1 MGQYCSKR
9 FKQIGPSYTPKNAAE
24 AFALHEAR
32 VQKMQSVQPEVV
44 KDVSAMAMFTEYEAQ
59 LLLRHVHLE
68 EFEDRLKQ
76 FVYKT
81 SLVERTRLS

>member
-1 MGQYCSKR
+1 M
-9 FKQIGPSYTPKNAAE
+9 
-24 AFALHEAR
+24 
-32 VQKMQSVQPEVV
+32 MQSIEPEVV
-44 KDVSAMAMFTEYEAQ
+44 KDQSEMAMFTEYESQ

-81 SLVERTRLS
+81 PSNERTKLT

>member
-1 MGQYCSKR
+1 
-9 FKQIGPSYTPKNAAE
+9 
-24 AFALHEAR
+24 
-32 VQKMQSVQPEVV
+32 
-44 KDVSAMAMFTEYEAQ
+44 MAMFTEYEAQ

-81 SLVERTRLS
+81 SLVERTKLS